1 MQRFVFL
8 IIILSAMDVFFSTR
22 VQAQQSDVLTHHN
35 DIYRTG
41 VTSSETSL
49 NPANVHSKSFGKLFA
64 RRVIGPIL
72 GQPLYVRGVPVGGRL
87 INVVYVATSEN
98 WVYGFDADSRA
109 PDEATP
115 PIMSLFLGAPVP
127 IGADFSF
134 HTIFPS
140 NGISSTP
147 VIDLGNPPNASNGT
161 LYVVA
166 KLNQDGKF
174 HIFPLD
180 LRSLAIRPNPFGQK
194 TGVVVCATDPSIL
207 KDSCQSFYKADHLNR
222 PALLIS
228 KGHLIVAFGSG
239 PKNDMDAP
247 DFNGWVISYSLPDLF
262 RTGVFITTPSNTGMG
277 GIWQSGNGP
286 AADDQGNIFFLTG
299 NGTFQFDKALGR
311 PDVANAFVKLAN
323 PTLDLADWYA
333 PPSRDVLAGCD
344 LDLGS
349 SGPAV
354 LQNSGKILGVGKS
367 GIVYVLNK
375 DHLGGTEMPL
385 AEPTSWRGTPDCMI
399 GQCFRV
405 AENEYQPAEKTKL
418 RCPMKDFN
426 DDNGSFS
433 TNWNTVLNSYPHVH
447 GAPVVWG
454 LGSNGVNMYVW
465 PEQDFLKVFHFDG
478 QKFSTAPVASSSP
491 YKAAM
496 MSMPGAVMS
505 LSWNGTNPNTGIIWT
520 ARPDPDSK
528 QYAASAPFVSAFLD
542 QQHFAF
548 ESKDGI
554 IWDSYYAQ
562 ADNQWH
568 FQQVN
573 FTSIPAASGAPFV
586 SVFSDQQHFTY
597 LDQAGNVWDAFYKRG
612 SPPLFSINKW
622 DFQQI
627 NTHGHPLAGG
637 IFVSTFHDQQHFV
650 WKDGAGR
657 IWDSF
662 YEQTDNKWHFQE
674 INTNGHPATSSIFVS
689 VFASADQ
696 QHFAYTDR
704 VGNI

>member
-115 PIMSLFLGAPVP
+115 PIMSLFL
-127 IGADFSF
+127 GADFSF

-286 AADDQGNIFFLTG
+286 AADDLGNI
-299 NGTFQFDKALGR
+299 
-311 PDVANAFVKLAN
+311 
-323 PTLDLADWYA
+323 
-333 PPSRDVLAGCD
+333 
-344 LDLGS
+344 
-349 SGPAV
+349 
-354 LQNSGKILGVGKS
+354 
-367 GIVYVLNK
+367 
-375 DHLGGTEMPL
+375 
-385 AEPTSWRGTPDCMI
+385 
-399 GQCFRV
+399 
-405 AENEYQPAEKTKL
+405 
-418 RCPMKDFN
+418 
-426 DDNGSFS
+426 
-433 TNWNTVLNSYPHVH
+433 
-447 GAPVVWG
+447 
-454 LGSNGVNMYVW
+454 
-465 PEQDFLKVFHFDG
+465 
-478 QKFSTAPVASSSP
+478 
-491 YKAAM
+491 
-496 MSMPGAVMS
+496 
-505 LSWNGTNPNTGIIWT
+505 
-520 ARPDPDSK
+520 
-528 QYAASAPFVSAFLD
+528 
-542 QQHFAF
+542 
-548 ESKDGI
+548 
-554 IWDSYYAQ
+554 
-562 ADNQWH
+562 
-568 FQQVN
+568 
-573 FTSIPAASGAPFV
+573 
-586 SVFSDQQHFTY
+586 
-597 LDQAGNVWDAFYKRG
+597 
-612 SPPLFSINKW
+612 
-622 DFQQI
+622 
-627 NTHGHPLAGG
+627 
-637 IFVSTFHDQQHFV
+637 
-650 WKDGAGR
+650 
-657 IWDSF
+657 
-662 YEQTDNKWHFQE
+662 
-674 INTNGHPATSSIFVS
+674 
-689 VFASADQ
+689 
-696 QHFAYTDR
+696 
-704 VGNI
+704 